1 MFERFTERARQVVV
15 LAQEEARILKHNYIG
30 TEHILLGL
38 LREEEGLAAR
48 VLESLDITVERVR
61 AQVVRIVGSGE
72 EVTSGQIPFTPR
84 AKKVLELALREA
96 LSLGHNYIGT
106 EHILLG
112 LVRENEGVAARILL
126 DFDADSEKIRN
137 EVIRMLSGPGGRQ
150 RSGSGS
156 GSGAQGEGKKSSKL
170 LDQFGRNLT
179 KLASEGK
186 LDPVVG
192 RETEVERIMQILS
205 RRQKNN
211 PVLIGEPGVGKT
223 AVVEGLAQ
231 RITSGE
237 VPELLKNK
245 QIYTLDL
252 AALVAGSKYRGEFEE
267 RLKKVMKEITQR
279 GDIIL
284 FIDELHNLVGAGA
297 AEGAIDAASIL
308 KPALARGELQTIGAT
323 TLDEYRKYLERDS
336 ALERRFQQIKVDQPS
351 TEETVQVLKGLRDRY
366 EAHHHVGITD
376 EALEAAAELADRYI
390 SDRFLPDKAIDL
402 IDEAASR
409 ARIKSM
415 TAPPVYK
422 ELEEEIE
429 TTRRDKEAAIEAQE
443 FEKAANLRD
452 SERQLTNKKRDLEEQ
467 WRSGESGERPE
478 IGEEEIADIV
488 SMWTG
493 IPVFKLTEAETQ
505 KLIRM
510 EDELHKRVIG
520 QQAAIEAVSKA
531 IRRSRAG
538 LKDPK
543 RPTGSFIF
551 LGPSGVGKTELGR
564 TLAEFLFGDEE
575 AMVRIDMSEYMEKH
589 SVSRLVGSPPGY
601 IGYDEGGQLT
611 EAVRRKPYSV
621 LLLDEIEKAH
631 PDVFNILLQ
640 ILEDGWLTDSQG
652 RKVDFRNT
660 IIIMTSNIGASEI
673 AKNTGIGFTI
683 SDDEGGVT
691 YDDMKTRIMGDLKKV
706 FRPEF
711 LNRIDE
717 VIVFHKLA
725 KAEIREIVELLMK
738 RVRASLADR
747 ELSLNLSDDAA
758 DLLVEKGWDP
768 SMGARPL
775 RRAIQRYIEDPL
787 ADLALSSNLRARL
800 HRRGRPRPLR
810 RPGEGSRHQ
819 GHQARAQ
826 ARGGGCRRR
835 GRAARTRPPRSRAP
849 AATRTRRRC
858 RTTPR
863 SCRTCRTLRRSR
875 RPATRTSRRR
885 FGLPAGRG
893 IGRPW
898 PGRGPSGV
906 VLRSWPGWRCAAR
919 PRRSAAEPV
928 FEKLKVP
935 TVGGAEINVEVMRPA
950 GKRVPVILTYSP
962 YNTLNEGS
970 GQNLADDAIGQR
982 YLDRGT
988 AARWPTCSAPAAPR
1002 AAGTTAAGRAAVGRR
1017 RGERPGREG
1026 LEQRPGGHDRRLLR
1040 RHHRHDDRGPRPRRA
1055 GPEGDRADRGHQPL
1069 VRLRLRRRRALP
1081 GQLRGADR
1089 RGLRHAAGV
1098 RLRLR
1103 PHAAQRPHRPQARWT
1118 RCWTAPTRAAPPSTR
1133 SRATTARRTTT
1144 TSGPSATT
1152 AATRRD
1158 PRGRA
1163 GGQRLAGLQR
1173 QAGGGRG
1180 PVPRAAR
1187 RAPQAAVHVPGLAR
1201 EPRCRELAA
1210 AAGPLLRPHPAGQ
1223 AQRHRARA
1231 RGAVRGPLGRLRQH
1245 RLHRRHG
1252 VAAAGHP

>member
-15 LAQEEARILKHNYIG
+15 LAQEEARTLKHNYIG

-137 EVIRMLSGPGGRQ
+137 EVIRMLSGPGGRRQ
-150 RSGSGS
+150 GGQGAAGAGAAGSAGT
-156 GSGAQGEGKKSSKL
+156 GEGKKSSKL

-179 KLASEGK
+179 KLASDGK

-192 RETEVERIMQILS
+192 RETEIERIMQILS
-205 RRQKNN
+205 RRTKNN

-231 RITSGE
+231 RITNAD
-237 VPELLKNK
+237 VPELLKGK

-284 FIDELHNLVGAGA
+284 FIDEIHNLVGAGA

-336 ALERRFQQIKVDQPS
+336 ALERRFQQIRVDQPS
-351 TEETVQVLKGLRDRY
+351 VDETVQILKGLRDRY
-366 EAHHHVGITD
+366 EQHHKIEITD

-390 SDRFLPDKAIDL
+390 SDRQLPDKAIDL

-409 ARIKSM
+409 MRIKSM
-415 TAPPVYK
+415 TSPPIYR

-429 TTRRDKEAAIEAQE
+429 ETRRAKEASIEAQE

-452 SERQLTNKKRDLEEQ
+452 KERRLTNKKRELEEQ
-467 WRSGESGERPE
+467 WEAGEAEGAERPA

-505 KLIRM
+505 KLMRM

-520 QQAAIEAVSKA
+520 QHAAVEVISKA

-543 RPTGSFIF
+543 RPTGSFVF
-551 LGPSGVGKTELGR
+551 LGPSGVGKTELAR
-564 TLAEFLFGDEE
+564 TLAEFLFGDEDS
-575 AMVRIDMSEYMEKH
+575 MIRIDMSEYMEKH
-589 SVSRLVGSPPGY
+589 AVSRLVGSPPGY

-611 EAVRRKPYSV
+611 EAVRRKPYCV

-640 ILEDGWLTDSQG
+640 ILEDGRLTDSQG
-652 RKVDFRNT
+652 RTVDFRHA
-660 IIIMTSNIGASEI
+660 IVIMTSNIGASEI
-673 AKNTGIGFTI
+673 ARNTPLGFAV
-683 SDDEGGVT
+683 SDDETGMT
-691 YDDMKTRIMGDLKKV
+691 YDDMKLRVMGELKKV

-711 LNRIDE
+711 LNRIDD
-717 VIVFHKLA
+717 VIVFHKLQRD
-725 KAEIREIVELLMK
+725 EIKTIVELLL
-738 RVRASLADR
+738 RRIRQSLAER
-747 ELSLNLSDDAA
+747 ELQLELSEDAK

-768 SMGARPL
+768 AMGARPL

-787 ADLALSSNLRARL
+787 ADFVLRAEL
-800 HRRGRPRPLR
+800 MPGGTVMVDKAAEGEEGPEVTLSVVAPKKAPKPVGVGASGGDDVADEPIEEKVL
-810 RPGEGSRHQ
+810 PGEPDASH
-819 GHQARAQ
+819 
-826 ARGGGCRRR
+826 
-835 GRAARTRPPRSRAP
+835 SEAP
-849 AATRTRRRC
+849 D
-858 RTTPR
+858 
-863 SCRTCRTLRRSR
+863 
-875 RPATRTSRRR
+875 
-885 FGLPAGRG
+885 
-893 IGRPW
+893 
-898 PGRGPSGV
+898 
-906 VLRSWPGWRCAAR
+906 
-919 PRRSAAEPV
+919 
-928 FEKLKVP
+928 
-935 TVGGAEINVEVMRPA
+935 VE
-950 GKRVPVILTYSP
+950 
-962 YNTLNEGS
+962 
-970 GQNLADDAIGQR
+970 
-982 YLDRGT
+982 
-988 AARWPTCSAPAAPR
+988 
-1002 AAGTTAAGRAAVGRR
+1002 
-1017 RGERPGREG
+1017 
-1026 LEQRPGGHDRRLLR
+1026 
-1040 RHHRHDDRGPRPRRA
+1040 
-1055 GPEGDRADRGHQPL
+1055 
-1069 VRLRLRRRRALP
+1069 
-1081 GQLRGADR
+1081 
-1089 RGLRHAAGV
+1089 
-1098 RLRLR
+1098 
-1103 PHAAQRPHRPQARWT
+1103 
-1118 RCWTAPTRAAPPSTR
+1118 
-1133 SRATTARRTTT
+1133 
-1144 TSGPSATT
+1144 
-1152 AATRRD
+1152 
-1158 PRGRA
+1158 
-1163 GGQRLAGLQR
+1163 
-1173 QAGGGRG
+1173 
-1180 PVPRAAR
+1180 
-1187 RAPQAAVHVPGLAR
+1187 
-1201 EPRCRELAA
+1201 
-1210 AAGPLLRPHPAGQ
+1210 
-1223 AQRHRARA
+1223 
-1231 RGAVRGPLGRLRQH
+1231 
-1245 RLHRRHG
+1245 
-1252 VAAAGHP
+1252 